1 MSSNKLD
8 EIVNSAYKY
17 FFNSEKNNVKPIL
30 ISEILKDTSLIK
42 YDRTSER
49 SKELLNSLF
58 NDNLKLESSSKDK
71 IVFSRI
77 NSLNENKC
85 MVTIFMYKNAEEA
98 DLINSKNNINAA
110 NRFILHANSGKQTF
124 VTIPFQHFDVDEINI
139 LPKLEKF
146 PDVKKIIKGNK
157 VISIQITENFFKTD
171 ILDDILKNISE
182 DDLITMLFQ
191 LIYSLFHYQKKY
203 PDFKLNFNNLDSFLV
218 YVKSKK
224 EKHFNYF
231 VNNLHFIIPDNGI
244 QLRYHD
250 LRNSIIHSDL
260 NNSSLSAK
268 QKKITITEDLIN
280 LLTLFKD
287 KLKTTNK
294 KLVSNLIAEIK
305 KNKHNSTNI
314 LLNNNLFLKFKQDIP
329 DVTSSEKNTHHHVDS
344 GINVINSPLNVHST
358 SSIGGN
364 TEDLNNLVTESIS
377 EQNINND
384 DSSSSK
390 NDDSSSSNNVPSIRE
405 PTDDTDNDQEN
416 DDSSNNVLSIN

>member
-157 VISIQITENFFKTD
+157 VISIQITENFF
-171 ILDDILKNISE
+171 
-182 DDLITMLFQ
+182 
-191 LIYSLFHYQKKY
+191 
-203 PDFKLNFNNLDSFLV
+203 
-218 YVKSKK
+218 
-224 EKHFNYF
+224 
-231 VNNLHFIIPDNGI
+231 
-244 QLRYHD
+244 
-250 LRNSIIHSDL
+250 
-260 NNSSLSAK
+260 
-268 QKKITITEDLIN
+268 
-280 LLTLFKD
+280 
-287 KLKTTNK
+287 
-294 KLVSNLIAEIK
+294 
-305 KNKHNSTNI
+305 
-314 LLNNNLFLKFKQDIP
+314 
-329 DVTSSEKNTHHHVDS
+329 
-344 GINVINSPLNVHST
+344 
-358 SSIGGN
+358 
-364 TEDLNNLVTESIS
+364 
-377 EQNINND
+377 
-384 DSSSSK
+384 
-390 NDDSSSSNNVPSIRE
+390 
-405 PTDDTDNDQEN
+405 
-416 DDSSNNVLSIN
+416 